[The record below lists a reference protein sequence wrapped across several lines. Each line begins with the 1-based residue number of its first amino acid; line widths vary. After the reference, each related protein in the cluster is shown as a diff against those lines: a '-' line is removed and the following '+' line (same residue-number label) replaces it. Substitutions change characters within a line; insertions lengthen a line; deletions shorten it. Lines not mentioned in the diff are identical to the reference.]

1 MRNGDGVAEASYVI
15 PSVDRAFEVLDRLA
29 AEPNGL
35 SLADLA
41 RRTGIPKSTVFR
53 ILTTL
58 EQRHAVVW
66 DDRSQTF
73 RLGHRLWLLGH
84 SFLERSDLYSAA
96 APVMQRLAEAS
107 RETVFLGKLDDGEVI
122 YLHRIESPRSV
133 AVVKKL
139 GQRAPAHCTAT
150 GTAILAFLPAPDVDA
165 VIAQHGLDAYNDAT
179 VTDPAVF
186 RKRLTLARSRGY
198 AVVNGEY
205 NRELVCVS
213 APVFDHTG
221 SPKASL
227 TVAMLATQH
236 PDAARCEEVGRLVR
250 AAGLDLSRELGYLGT
265 PSAP

>member
-1 MRNGDGVAEASYVI
+1 MKNGDGIAEGSYVI
-15 PSVDRAFEVLDRLA
+15 PSVDRAFEVLERLTTEA
-29 AEPNGL
+29 NGL
-35 SLADLA
+35 TLAELA
-41 RRTGIPKSTVFR
+41 RRTAIPKSTVFR

-58 EQRHAVVW
+58 EQRQAVVW

-84 SFLERSDLYSAA
+84 SFLERSDLYGSA

-150 GTAILAFLPAPDVDA
+150 GTAILAFLPDAEVDA
-165 VIAQHGLDAYNDAT
+165 VIAQHGLDPYNDAT

-186 RKRLTLARSRGY
+186 RARLRTVRSKGY

-205 NRELVCVS
+205 NRELMCVS

-221 SPKASL
+221 RPKASL
-227 TVAMLATQH
+227 TVAMLAGQS
-236 PDAARCEEVGRLVR
+236 PDAARRDEVGGLVR
-250 AAGLDLSRELGYLGT
+250 AAGLDLSRDLGYLGPR
-265 PSAP
+265 PS